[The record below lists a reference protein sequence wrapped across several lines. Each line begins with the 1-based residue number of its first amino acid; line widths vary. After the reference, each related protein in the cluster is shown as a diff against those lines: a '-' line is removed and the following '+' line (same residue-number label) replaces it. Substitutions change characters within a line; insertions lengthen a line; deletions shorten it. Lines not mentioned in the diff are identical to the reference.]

1 MLSKKQI
8 GYVLVLVGFYAYCN
22 DVIFQDYEYI
32 RYIKGAGLICWVV
45 SIFLIPDYEPNKVS
59 KVGKTLL
66 YVEEFLCK

>member
-8 GYVLVLVGFYAYCN
+8 GYVLVLVGFFTL
-22 DVIFQDYEYI
+22 IITTLFFQDYEYT

-59 KVGKTLL
+59 KGR
-66 YVEEFLCK
+66 